1 MLKTCRFATKFWL
14 TTKKYILKL
23 YYFFYF
29 ECVCMCVCI
38 REEVLDPTR
47 IILIV
52 VMLFFYLLD
61 FHECVSTIS
70 QELAFVSYIWLL

>member
-1 MLKTCRFATKFWL
+1 
-14 TTKKYILKL
+14 
-23 YYFFYF
+23 
-29 ECVCMCVCI
+29 MCVCI